1 MMVAYNK
8 GEAMLDDIISNT
20 KPAKRIAIGSS
31 NLVVWGSVLILL
43 LILVSAVI
51 LFMSLPDAN
60 VFNDRVERIFAENDA
75 LTTTEQ
81 IKLLEVLAQSG
92 TAFADVLQSYRI
104 IIFILLVLASA
115 LLLSALY
122 FLFTNHGLSR
132 RLDQIQQFGI
142 HITSLIVSRDE
153 RVVYINNMEFELT
166 ESIMETLSVL
176 CEARLDDEVMTGAEL
191 EGMISGKRSVDCEE
205 AAGATRI
212 KRLRDQLGNQIVSQ
226 LLVKN
231 ISRKGYMLSIDRD
244 IIRML

>member
-1 MMVAYNK
+1 
-8 GEAMLDDIISNT
+8 MLDDIISNT
-20 KPAKRIAIGSS
+20 KPAKWVGIGSS

-60 VFNDRVERIFAENDA
+60 VFNDRVERIFVENDA

-92 TAFADVLQSYRI
+92 TAFADVLQSYRL

-191 EGMISGKRSVDCEE
+191 EGMILGKRSVDC
-205 AAGATRI
+205 
-212 KRLRDQLGNQIVSQ
+212 
-226 LLVKN
+226 
-231 ISRKGYMLSIDRD
+231 
-244 IIRML
+244 

>member
-1 MMVAYNK
+1 MPDNSSSSIK
-8 GEAMLDDIISNT
+8 L
-20 KPAKRIAIGSS
+20 AKVVRFGSS

-51 LFMSLPDAN
+51 LFLSLPDAN
-60 VFNDRVERIFAENDA
+60 VFNDRVERIFTENDA
-75 LTTTEQ
+75 LTTTEH

-92 TAFADVLQSYRI
+92 TAFAGVLASYRL
-104 IIFILLVLASA
+104 IIFILLVLSSA

-122 FLFTNHGLSR
+122 FLFTNYGLSR
-132 RLDQIQQFGI
+132 RLDHIQQFGI

-176 CEARLDDEVMTGAEL
+176 CEARLDDEVMSGAEL
-191 EGMISGKRSVDCEE
+191 EAMISGRRAVDCEE

-231 ISRKGYMLSIDRD
+231 ISRKGYMLSIDREV
-244 IIRML
+244 IRML